1 MPVSSQWFANPGSTF
16 EIDQS
21 IRFNDD
27 DSAQLS
33 KTYSGAG
40 NRRTASISMW
50 IKRANISATM
60 DVFGVNSSNLDT
72 IRFNSNDTMMI
83 RVGNSDSTT
92 DRVFRDVGAWGHLFI
107 VRDTTQSTSTNRLK
121 AWWNNEAL
129 TFSTYSVPSQDT
141 DTEFLN
147 AVIHRIGTEGG
158 GGSQFFDGYLAEI
171 HVIDGTAKATT
182 DFGEIDSDTGQW
194 IPKEYTGSYGD
205 NGFHIDGRDSSD
217 LGDDESGNGNDYAS
231 SGLSTADQVS
241 DSPTN
246 NFCTWNAID
255 AGSGTLSDGNLVLA
269 STTDRSGTFAMR
281 SGKWAWKIT
290 TAASGAFG
298 IVADS
303 LTGTETTYSA
313 GSGEVLEFEL
323 DLSDGT
329 LEVSV
334 DGGSYSSVASSL
346 SGIFFPLAKAACTAD
361 FGQSGFTRDDT
372 TFNYLSTSSLS
383 PAVEDSSTAF
393 QTTLYTG
400 NGSTQSI
407 TNGGNSD
414 LQPDLI
420 WIKNRDAS
428 DSSVITD
435 AVRGVTKILASD
447 SNSAEA
453 TDADTVTAFAS
464 DGFALGDDDKVN
476 TNTEKY
482 VSWNWKESPTNGFDI
497 VSFTG
502 NATAR
507 TISHSLGVAPRLM
520 MVKNLA
526 DSDNWAVYHAS
537 MSADPETDYLS
548 LNTNSNITD
557 DSTVWNDTA
566 PTSSVFSVG
575 TSSLTNGNTEAMI
588 AYLFA
593 EVDGLSSFRKYTG
606 NSNANGTFVHTGHR
620 PSLIIIKE
628 LATEDWVIYDTQRN
642 PINVSKTVLRVD
654 SNTTEFTGSGRE
666 IDILSNGFKLRTSN
680 ATINSSGDFIYM
692 SWSET
697 PFKSARTR

>member
-1 MPVSSQWFANPGSTF
+1 M
-16 EIDQS
+16 
-21 IRFNDD
+21 
-27 DSAQLS
+27 
-33 KTYSGAG
+33 
-40 NRRTASISMW
+40 
-50 IKRANISATM
+50 
-60 DVFGVNSSNLDT
+60 
-72 IRFNSNDTMMI
+72 
-83 RVGNSDSTT
+83 
-92 DRVFRDVGAWGHLFI
+92 
-107 VRDTTQSTSTNRLK
+107 
-121 AWWNNEAL
+121 
-129 TFSTYSVPSQDT
+129 
-141 DTEFLN
+141 
-147 AVIHRIGTEGG
+147 
-158 GGSQFFDGYLAEI
+158 
-171 HVIDGTAKATT
+171 
-182 DFGEIDSDTGQW
+182 
-194 IPKEYTGSYGD
+194 
-205 NGFHIDGRDSSD
+205 
-217 LGDDESGNGNDYAS
+217 
-231 SGLSTADQVS
+231 
-241 DSPTN
+241 
-246 NFCTWNAID
+246 D

-313 GSGEVLEFEL
+313 GSGEVLEFQL
-323 DLSDGT
+323 DLSAGT

-447 SNSAEA
+447 ANTAEA
-453 TDADTVTAFAS
+453 TDADTITAFAS
-464 DGFALGDDDKVN
+464 DGFALGADDKVN

-482 VSWNWKESPTNGFDI
+482 VSWNWKESATNGFDI

-537 MSADPETDYLS
+537 MAADPQTDYLS

-575 TSSLTNGNTEAMI
+575 TSSLTNGNSEAMI

-628 LATEDWVIYDTQRN
+628 LATEDWVIYDTARN
-642 PINVSKTVLRVD
+642 VINESKTVLRVD
-654 SNTTEFTGSGRE
+654 SNTTEYTGSGRE

-680 ATINSSGDFIYM
+680 ATLNSSGDFIYM

-697 PFKSARTR
+697 PFKTALAR

>member
-1 MPVSSQWFANPGSTF
+1 MFTESGHFFVTDSTF
-16 EIDQS
+16 TIDQS

-40 NRRTASISMW
+40 NRKTASISMW
-50 IKRANISATM
+50 LKRANISATM
-60 DVFGVNSSNLDT
+60 DLFGANSSNLDT

-83 RVGNSDSTT
+83 RVGNADSTT

-141 DTEFLN
+141 DTEFMN

-158 GGSQFFDGYLAEI
+158 GGSQFFDGYIAEI
-171 HVIDGTAKATT
+171 HVIDGTAKAAT
-182 DFGEIDSDTGQW
+182 DFGEVSTTTGQW

-205 NGFHIDGRDSSD
+205 NGFYIDGRDSSD
-217 LGDDESGNGNDYAS
+217 LGDDESGEGNDYAS

-269 STTDRSGTFAMR
+269 STTDRTGTFAMR

-313 GSGEVLEFEL
+313 GSGEVLEFQL
-323 DLSDGT
+323 DLSAGT

-383 PAVEDSSTAF
+383 PAVEDSSSAF

-447 SNSAEA
+447 ANTAEA

-464 DGFALGDDDKVN
+464 DGFALGADDKVN

-482 VSWNWKESPTNGFDI
+482 VSWNWKESATNGFDI
-497 VSFTG
+497 VSYTG

-526 DSDNWAVYHAS
+526 DSDNWCVYHAS
-537 MSADPETDYLS
+537 MAADPQTDYLS

-606 NSNANGTFVHTGHR
+606 NSSSNGTFVHTGHR

-628 LATEDWVIYDTQRN
+628 LATEDWVIYDTARN
-642 PINVSKTVLRVD
+642 VINQSKTVLRVD

-697 PFKSARTR
+697 PFKSALSR

>member
-1 MPVSSQWFANPGSTF
+1 M
-16 EIDQS
+16 
-21 IRFNDD
+21 
-27 DSAQLS
+27 
-33 KTYSGAG
+33 
-40 NRRTASISMW
+40 
-50 IKRANISATM
+50 
-60 DVFGVNSSNLDT
+60 
-72 IRFNSNDTMMI
+72 
-83 RVGNSDSTT
+83 
-92 DRVFRDVGAWGHLFI
+92 
-107 VRDTTQSTSTNRLK
+107 
-121 AWWNNEAL
+121 
-129 TFSTYSVPSQDT
+129 
-141 DTEFLN
+141 
-147 AVIHRIGTEGG
+147 
-158 GGSQFFDGYLAEI
+158 
-171 HVIDGTAKATT
+171 
-182 DFGEIDSDTGQW
+182 
-194 IPKEYTGSYGD
+194 
-205 NGFHIDGRDSSD
+205 
-217 LGDDESGNGNDYAS
+217 
-231 SGLSTADQVS
+231 
-241 DSPTN
+241 
-246 NFCTWNAID
+246 
-255 AGSGTLSDGNLVLA
+255 
-269 STTDRSGTFAMR
+269 
-281 SGKWAWKIT
+281 
-290 TAASGAFG
+290 
-298 IVADS
+298 
-303 LTGTETTYSA
+303 
-313 GSGEVLEFEL
+313 
-323 DLSDGT
+323 
-329 LEVSV
+329 SV

-383 PAVEDSSTAF
+383 PAVKDSSTAF

-447 SNSAEA
+447 ANTAEA
-453 TDADTVTAFAS
+453 TDADTITAFAS
-464 DGFALGDDDKVN
+464 DGFALGADDKVN

-482 VSWNWKESPTNGFDI
+482 VSWQWKESSTNGFDI
-497 VSFTG
+497 VSYTG

-526 DSDNWAVYHAS
+526 DSDNWCVYHAS
-537 MSADPETDYLS
+537 MAADPQTDYLS

-575 TSSLTNGNTEAMI
+575 TSSLTNGNSEAMI

-606 NSNANGTFVHTGHR
+606 NSSSNGTFVHTGHR

-628 LATEDWVIYDTQRN
+628 LATEDWVIYDTARN
-642 PINVSKTVLRVD
+642 VINESKTVLRVD
-654 SNTTEFTGSGRE
+654 SNTTEYTGSGRE

-680 ATINSSGDFIYM
+680 ATLNSSGDFIYM

-697 PFKSARTR
+697 PFKSALSR